1 MISGFLEKAEAS
13 MFVLV
18 STCEECLRERLI
30 EESLNSFVECLREF
44 ATTRGWS
51 FGWSFG
57 GMTWEKSAAEVGC
70 GMQMD
75 VCCKQ

>member
-1 MISGFLEKAEAS
+1 

-18 STCEECLRERLI
+18 WTCKECLRERLI

-51 FGWSFG
+51 FG
-57 GMTWEKSAAEVGC
+57 GMTWEKSAAEAGC